1 MFNLPAGQRHSGCP
15 RAQIF
20 QTMKKFMF
28 VASVALGVAALAGCS
43 KEETKTEPVTEPEFT
58 GSEVLE
64 TVPFTGGTVT
74 YEFETNRAW
83 KVTKTGATQA
93 STEPYEPEIDPI
105 SGNAGKNEIK
115 ITFPANKT
123 QQEIKFSFTITLDK
137 SATTKSVDASK
148 AYTHTV
154 EVTIAAPS
162 VTDAAGNVYKVIYL
176 KDGNFW
182 MAENLRYVP
191 KGQKISG
198 APEPSTGS
206 DTKSDNESD
215 KVWYPYSTDG
225 KETKALTDEASIKKL
240 GLLYSAA
247 FALGVNEIDE
257 SNYNKLEK
265 AQGICPKGW
274 HIPSRTELVGLCAAT
289 TKGDGETAAPAIN
302 ENAVFYD
309 ADLENATVAKANE
322 AGFNFTFSG
331 FVNNGTYSNHVIDNS
346 VCDVEAYYGNPRLSY
361 YLGSTGYKSTAKF
374 QVFAM
379 QSTFSK
385 TLKYGKLSAAYN
397 NLTNGVAVRCVM
409 DQPAN

>member
-1 MFNLPAGQRHSGCP
+1 
-15 RAQIF
+15 
-20 QTMKKFMF
+20 MF

-162 VTDAAGNVYKVIYL
+162 VTDAAGNVYKVVYL

-182 MAENLRYVP
+182 MAENLRYIP
-191 KGQKISG
+191 DGQTVSEDPANGEI
-198 APEPSTGS
+198 
-206 DTKSDNESD
+206 
-215 KVWYPYSTDG
+215 WYPYDFSTLKAVKSD
-225 KETKALTDEASIKKL
+225 ETIKANGLFYTLEA
-240 GLLYSAA
+240 
-247 FALGVNEIDE
+247 ALGTNLTAD
-257 SNYNKLEK
+257 NAAKQEK
-265 AQGICPKGW
+265 ARGICPDGW
-274 HIPSRTELVGLCAAT
+274 HIPSFEEAYVLFGGANAIPTGCTITEKPYTNAYYYNADYKGGNVKEFNEAEPYANLKFVGCVAISGAGIAYQKTISGFEDYPMTNFWTSTLYKTAT
-289 TKGDGETAAPAIN
+289 TDTEEFDKVNSQNFVVSLG
-302 ENAVFYD
+302 
-309 ADLENATVAKANE
+309 ATKANPD
-322 AGFNFTFSG
+322 GKIN
-331 FVNNGTYSNHVIDNS
+331 
-346 VCDVEAYYGNPRLSY
+346 
-361 YLGSTGYKSTAKF
+361 LG
-374 QVFAM
+374 
-379 QSTFSK
+379 
-385 TLKYGKLSAAYN
+385 YGKLKGGNSI
-397 NLTNGVAVRCVM
+397 RCVM

>member
-1 MFNLPAGQRHSGCP
+1 MFNLPAGQRHYDGCP

-20 QTMKKFMF
+20 QTMKKFMSI
-28 VASVALGVAALAGCS
+28 AAVALGVAALAGCS
-43 KEETKTEPVTEPEFT
+43 KEEKKTEPVPEPEIT
-58 GSEVLE
+58 GSDVLGV
-64 TVPFTGGTVT
+64 VPFTGGTMT
-74 YEFETNRAW
+74 YEFETNMAW
-83 KVTKTGATQA
+83 KVTETGATQA
-93 STEPYEPEIDPI
+93 SSEPYEPEIDPI
-105 SGNAGKNEIK
+105 SGNAGKNKIK

-123 QQEIKFSFTITLDK
+123 QQEIKFSLTIALDK

-148 AYTHTV
+148 AYTKTLV
-154 EVTIAAPS
+154 FTIAAPS
-162 VTDAAGNVYKVIYL
+162 VMDAAGNVYKVVYL

-182 MAENLRYVP
+182 MAENLRYIP
-191 KGQKISG
+191 DGQEISDG
-198 APEPSTGS
+198 
-206 DTKSDNESD
+206 TKPGT
-215 KVWYPYSTDG
+215 VWYPYSTDG
-225 KETKALTDEASIKKL
+225 TKTTALTDEASIKKL

-257 SNYNKLEK
+257 NNYNKLEK
-265 AQGICPKGW
+265 AQGICPEGW

-309 ADLENATVAKANE
+309 ASLKNATVAKANE

-331 FVNNGTYSNHVIDNS
+331 FVNNGTYSNLAIDDT
-346 VCDVEAYYGNPRLSY
+346 VCDVKAYCGNPRLSY
-361 YLGSTGYKSTAKF
+361 YLGSTGYKSTTKF

-385 TLKYGKLSAAYN
+385 TIKYGKLSAAYN

>member
-1 MFNLPAGQRHSGCP
+1 MFNLPAGQRHYDGCP

-28 VASVALGVAALAGCS
+28 IASVALGVAALAGCS
-43 KEETKTEPVTEPEFT
+43 KEETKTEPVSEPEFT
-58 GSEVLE
+58 GNEVLE

-83 KVTKTGATQA
+83 SVTKSGATQA
-93 STEPYEPEIDPI
+93 SAEAYEPEIAPI
-105 SGNAGKNEIK
+105 SGNAGKNK
-115 ITFPANKT
+115 IELTFPANKT

-162 VTDAAGNVYKVIYL
+162 VTDAAGNVYKAGYFG
-176 KDGNFW
+176 GNYW
-182 MAENLRYVP
+182 MTENLRYVP
-191 KGQKISG
+191 EGQKISG

-225 KETKALTDEASIKKL
+225 TKTTALTDEASIKKL

-257 SNYNKLEK
+257 NNYNKLEK
-265 AQGICPKGW
+265 AQGICPEGW

-309 ADLENATVAKANE
+309 ASLKNATVAKANE

-331 FVNNGTYSNHVIDNS
+331 FVNNGTYSNLVIDNS
-346 VCDVEAYYGNPRLSY
+346 VCDVEAYYGNPRMSY
-361 YLGSTGYKSTAKF
+361 YLGSTGYKSTKQL

-379 QSTFSK
+379 FTTFSK
-385 TLKYGKLSAAYN
+385 TIMYGKLSAGYN

>member
-1 MFNLPAGQRHSGCP
+1 MSIA
-15 RAQIF
+15 A
-20 QTMKKFMF
+20 
-28 VASVALGVAALAGCS
+28 VALGVAALAGCS
-43 KEETKTEPVTEPEFT
+43 KEEKKTEPVPEPEIT
-58 GSEVLE
+58 GSDVLGV
-64 TVPFTGGTVT
+64 VPFTGGTMT

-83 KVTKTGATQA
+83 KVTETGATQA
-93 STEPYEPEIDPI
+93 SSEPYEPEIDPI
-105 SGNAGKNEIK
+105 SGNAGKNKIE

-123 QQEIKFSFTITLDK
+123 QQEIKFSLTIALDK

-148 AYTHTV
+148 AYTKTLV
-154 EVTIAAPS
+154 FTIAAPS
-162 VTDAAGNVYKVIYL
+162 VMDAAGNVYKVVYL

-191 KGQKISG
+191 EGQKISG

-225 KETKALTDEASIKKL
+225 TKTTALTDEASIKKL

-247 FALGVNEIDE
+247 FALGVNEINE
-257 SNYNKLEK
+257 NNYNKLEK
-265 AQGICPKGW
+265 AQGICPEGW

-309 ADLENATVAKANE
+309 ASLKNATVAKANE

-331 FVNNGTYSNHVIDNS
+331 YVNNGTYNKLVIDNS
-346 VCDVEAYYGNPRLSY
+346 VCNVEEYYGNPRMSY
-361 YLGSTGYKSTAKF
+361 YLGSTGYKSPKQL

-379 QSTFSK
+379 FTTFTSANSF
-385 TLKYGKLSAAYN
+385 GKLSAGYN